1 MHYIGIYANLP
12 FLYDRALEQRSRRD
26 TTGELLRTAL
36 RVFLVS
42 MNSRRYGIL
51 GFCLKKLE
59 MSSFL
64 IRVRF
69 LKNGFSKMCGDFG

>member
-36 RVFLVS
+36 RVFLVF
-42 MNSRRYGIL
+42 MNLRRYGI
-51 GFCLKKLE
+51 
-59 MSSFL
+59 
-64 IRVRF
+64 
-69 LKNGFSKMCGDFG
+69 